1 MYKKIKQLKNNTDTE
16 FILIDKR
23 KCHKPDSVITS
34 INIIQN
40 VFFIIKLERWKII
53 TISISKK
60 EKWKEKNWN

>member
-40 VFFIIKLERWKII
+40 VFFIIKLER
-53 TISISKK
+53 
-60 EKWKEKNWN
+60 